1 MKQVVD
7 SSGWLEF
14 FADGSNAVAFAE
26 PLATPADL
34 IVPVITIYEVFKV
47 VMRQR
52 GENAALQAIALMRQG
67 TVVDL
72 DESIALSAAK
82 LSLMHKTP
90 MADSIMLA
98 TAQQFQALLWT
109 QDDDFEGIPG
119 VRYFPKTVTV

>member
-14 FADGSNAVAFAE
+14 FADGPNAAAFTE

-52 GENAALQAIALMRQG
+52 GENSALQAVALMRQG

-72 DESIALSAAK
+72 DEPTALLAAK
-82 LSLMHKTP
+82 LSLTYKTP
-90 MADSIMLA
+90 MADSIILA
-98 TAQQFQALLWT
+98 TAQQHQAQLWT
-109 QDDDFEGIPG
+109 QDDDFENIPG
-119 VRYFPKTVTV
+119 VRYFSKTAAF